1 MVAIAVEPRSSRPS
15 RFLDT
20 DMAKPPP
27 SIPMTSTTARGSQHS
42 QQCPVWKQKTTRD
55 FHEIYGWYNIY
66 IYTYIHIYIYI
77 YKYTYMYISSY
88 STLISNMYGYLI
100 IWKICNIYLAGD
112 IWLTRRSKKY
122 DMVPRLSERTS
133 RIPEA
138 ERNLFVGWFPQ
149 SRKA

>member
-1 MVAIAVEPRSSRPS
+1 
-15 RFLDT
+15 
-20 DMAKPPP
+20 
-27 SIPMTSTTARGSQHS
+27 
-42 QQCPVWKQKTTRD
+42 
-55 FHEIYGWYNIY
+55 
-66 IYTYIHIYIYI
+66 
-77 YKYTYMYISSY
+77 MYISSY